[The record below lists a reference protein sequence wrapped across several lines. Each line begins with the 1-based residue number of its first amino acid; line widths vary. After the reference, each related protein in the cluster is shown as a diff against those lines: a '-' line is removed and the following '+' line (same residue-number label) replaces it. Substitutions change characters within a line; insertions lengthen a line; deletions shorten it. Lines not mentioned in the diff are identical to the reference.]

1 MKSSRL
7 RTELGGIVPNSIWF
21 GFAFDI
27 LACVPIVRGMLRLV
41 IFLFL
46 LCAGLAPL
54 GAQSPAIPEFKSRL
68 PMSVIFKGSE
78 KFDRLVKRAKKEK
91 WAALPIGERTAA
103 VGKALL
109 GTPYVNY
116 TLEIDDRIESA
127 SVNFDGLDCWTFYE
141 ISLAFARMLQA
152 KDGDYRPEDLLA
164 LVELERYRSGKC
176 DGSYLSR
183 MHFLEE
189 VFADNGAR
197 GLSVNPTKELGGE
210 RLSRQIREMTAMWKS
225 YRYLRNDPSQLP
237 EMARIQEKVSA
248 LPVYHIPK
256 SRVASIERHLRTG
269 DIIAITCKYP
279 GAYTSHVGIAV
290 KKPDGVWFM
299 HATSKRDKGRK
310 VILDC
315 RISDYLKRSDENYGI
330 VVYRPLDLPNPV
342 NMAMGD
348 KRADR

>member
-1 MKSSRL
+1 
-7 RTELGGIVPNSIWF
+7 
-21 GFAFDI
+21 
-27 LACVPIVRGMLRLV
+27 MLRLAL
-41 IFLFL
+41 FLFL
-46 LCAGLAPL
+46 VCVGLSPL
-54 GAQSPAIPEFKSRL
+54 AAQPSAISEFQPRL
-68 PMSVIFKGSE
+68 PMGVVFKGQE
-78 KFDRLVKRAKKEK
+78 KFDRLVKQAKKEN

-116 TLEIDDRIESA
+116 TLEIDDRIESP
-127 SVNFDGLDCWTFYE
+127 SVNFHGLDCWTFYE
-141 ISLAFARMLQA
+141 ISLAFARMLKA
-152 KDGDYRPEDLLA
+152 KDGDYRPEDLLS
-164 LVELERYRSGKC
+164 LIELERYRGGRC
-176 DGSYLSR
+176 DGGYLSR

-225 YRYLRNDPSQLP
+225 YRYLRSNPSLLP
-237 EMARIQEKVSA
+237 GMAGIQEKVSA

-256 SRVASIERHLRTG
+256 NRVTSIERHLRTG
-269 DIIAITCKYP
+269 DILAITCKYP

-290 KKPDGVWFM
+290 KKRDGIWFM

-315 RISDYLKRSDENYGI
+315 RISDYLQRSNENHGI
-330 VVYRPLDLPNPV
+330 IVYRPLDLPEPLDV
-342 NMAMGD
+342 AMEN
-348 KRADR
+348 REAR

>member
-1 MKSSRL
+1 
-7 RTELGGIVPNSIWF
+7 
-21 GFAFDI
+21 
-27 LACVPIVRGMLRLV
+27 MLRLAL
-41 IFLFL
+41 FLFL
-46 LCAGLAPL
+46 VCAGIAPL
-54 GAQSPAIPEFKSRL
+54 AAQPGTIPEFQPRL
-68 PMSVIFKGSE
+68 PMSVVFKGQE
-78 KFDRLVKRAKKEK
+78 KFDRLVKQAKKEN

-116 TLEIDDRIESA
+116 TLEIDDRIESP
-127 SVNFDGLDCWTFYE
+127 SVNFHGLDCWTFYE
-141 ISLAFARMLQA
+141 ISLAFARMVKA
-152 KDGDYRPEDLLA
+152 KDGGYRPEDLLA
-164 LVELERYRSGKC
+164 LIELERYRHGRC
-176 DGSYLSR
+176 DGGYLSR

-225 YRYLRNDPSQLP
+225 YRYLRSNPSLLP
-237 EMARIQEKVSA
+237 GMAGIQEKVSA

-256 SRVASIERHLRTG
+256 NRVASIERHLRTG
-269 DIIAITCKYP
+269 DILAITCKYP

-290 KKPDGVWFM
+290 KKRDGIWFM

-315 RISDYLKRSDENYGI
+315 RISDYLNRSPENYGI
-330 VVYRPLDLPNPV
+330 IVYRPLDLPEPLHV
-342 NMAMGD
+342 AMES
-348 KRADR
+348 REER